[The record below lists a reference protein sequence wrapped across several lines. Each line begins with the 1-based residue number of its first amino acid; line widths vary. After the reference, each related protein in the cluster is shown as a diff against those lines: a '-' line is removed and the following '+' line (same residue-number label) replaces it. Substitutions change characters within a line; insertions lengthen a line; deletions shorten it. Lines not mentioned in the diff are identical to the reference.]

1 MAIYLYKKTHRKTGL
16 NYLGKTTQDP
26 FKYRGSGLIWIRH
39 IKKHGDDIDTVILKE
54 CSTNDE
60 VKTWGLYY
68 SNLWNIVESKEW
80 ANIKPEAG
88 EGGSLKGRK
97 LPSMKGRVAHNKG
110 VKYPFI
116 PRRKWSEDRKASNNK
131 STTKGSNGKLK
142 NRIRP
147 RLSCLCCKKVVDEAN
162 FKRYHQSC

>member
-26 FKYRGSGLIWIRH
+26 LQYKGSGTYWLRH
-39 IKKHGDDIDTVILKE
+39 IKKHGNDVDTEILKE
-54 CSTNDE
+54 CATNEE

-68 SNLWNIVESKEW
+68 SDLWNIVESADW
-80 ANIKPEAG
+80 ANIKPETG
-88 EGGSLKGRK
+88 EGGSQ
-97 LPSMKGRVAHNKG
+97 KGRVLLSMRGKPAHNKG
-110 VKYPFI
+110 KPC
-116 PRRKWSEDRKASNNK
+116 NNK
-131 STTKGSNGKLK
+131 IRKPYKYASRSPSKLK

-162 FKRYHQSC
+162 FNRYHQYC

>member
-1 MAIYLYKKTHRKTGL
+1 MAIHLYKKTHRKTGL

-26 FKYRGSGLIWIRH
+26 LKYKGSGTIWVRH
-39 IKKHGDDIDTVILKE
+39 IKKHGNDVDTIILKE
-54 CSTNDE
+54 CSTNEE

-68 SNLWNIVESKEW
+68 SNLWNVVDSKEW

-88 EGGSLKGRK
+88 EGGSIKGRK
-97 LPSMKGRVAHNKG
+97 LPSMKGKVAHNKG
-110 VKYPFI
+110 ATYPFI
-116 PRRKWSEDRKASNNK
+116 PRRKWSEDRKASSN
-131 STTKGSNGKLK
+131 GSNGKLK